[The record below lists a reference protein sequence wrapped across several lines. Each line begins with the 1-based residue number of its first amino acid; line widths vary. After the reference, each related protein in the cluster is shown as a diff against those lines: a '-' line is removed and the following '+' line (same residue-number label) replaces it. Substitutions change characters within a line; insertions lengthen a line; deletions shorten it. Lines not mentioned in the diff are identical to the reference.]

1 MTPAS
6 ALHILQSARSIGI
19 LRTDRLGDMVCT
31 LPLASIIKQQFSSAE
46 IHLITRSY
54 CLPLLHHTPAV
65 HHVHC
70 VDRTPLASILRST
83 KFDALFFPR
92 PVAEEAWAAARAGI
106 PLRVGSAYRWYSPL
120 FTFRA
125 RDHRKES
132 RYHEVEYNTR
142 MLGAITAKDYTPQL
156 VPPVVDPRALEAAEH
171 LLDGR
176 GVSAEHRVVVLHPGS
191 GGSAREWP
199 AQSFGQL
206 AAALTRL
213 PNVRVVITGIT
224 AEADACARVAA
235 GAPAALN
242 LCGECP
248 LDVMIALCRR
258 ASLLVANSTGVL
270 HIAAASGTPVVG
282 LFPATDSMSQKRWG
296 PYSASARV
304 VSSAHFAP
312 AHDADNLQ
320 YIPVDAVIAQC
331 LSALEAQ

>member
-1 MTPAS
+1 M
-6 ALHILQSARSIGI
+6 
-19 LRTDRLGDMVCT
+19 CT
-31 LPLASIIKQQFSSAE
+31 LPLANCIKEQFAAAE

-54 CLPLLHHTPAV
+54 CLPLLSHTPAV

-83 KFDALFFPR
+83 KLDAIFFPR

-120 FTFRA
+120 FTFRVH
-125 RDHRKES
+125 DHRKQS
-132 RYHEVEYNTR
+132 IYHEVEYNTR
-142 MLGAITAKDYTPQL
+142 MLSAITGIEYSPQL
-156 VPPVVDPRALEAAEH
+156 VAPVVDPLAHAAAEH
-171 LLDGR
+171 LLAGR

-199 AQSFGQL
+199 AHCFGSL

-213 PNVRVVITGIT
+213 PNVRVVITGIA
-224 AEADACARVAA
+224 AEADSCARVAA
-235 GAPAALN
+235 GAPDALN

-282 LFPATDSMSQKRWG
+282 LFPATASMSRKRWG
-296 PYSASARV
+296 PYSVSARV
-304 VSSAHFAP
+304 VSSAHYAP

-320 YIPVDAVIAQC
+320 YIPVDAVAAEC
-331 LSALEAQ
+331 LSALEELG